1 VGLWRKIATGFM
13 EWTNVRLAD
22 SMSPALLALA
32 LAAGP
37 AAATDV
43 TVVGL
48 LGSNKAV
55 VSING
60 SAPRTLTVGQKTPE
74 GVTLVAVESQRATFE
89 IDGKRRT
96 LAMGQ
101 AFSTGTRAGA
111 SQSVTLKADGRG
123 HFTADGQV
131 NGASVRFLVD
141 TGASMIALPAAD
153 AKRAGVS
160 YLSAPRG
167 MVQTA
172 NGTTSAYKVKLDV
185 VRVGDIALTNVD
197 AMVMEDGLAF
207 ALLGMS
213 FLNRTEMRRD
223 GETMVL
229 TRRF

>member
-1 VGLWRKIATGFM
+1 MVVTRT
-13 EWTNVRLAD
+13 D
-22 SMSPALLALA
+22 SKSLALLALA
-32 LAAGP
+32 LLAAGP
-37 AAATDV
+37 AAAADI
-43 TVVGL
+43 TVVGI

-60 SAPRTLTVGQKTPE
+60 SAPRTLTVGQKSPE
-74 GVTLVAVESQRATFE
+74 GVTLVAVESQRATFD

-96 LAMGQ
+96 LGMGQ
-101 AFSTGTRAGA
+101 AFSTGPSGSG

-160 YLSAPRG
+160 YLNAPRG
-167 MVQTA
+167 VVQTA
-172 NGTTSAYKVKLDV
+172 NGTAPAYKVKLDT

-197 AMVMEDGLAF
+197 AMVMEEGLAF